1 MTAPLPACEWDASAA
16 TAVSVSG
23 ARLRLRAMVAI
34 GHSPAR
40 IARALG
46 EGISIRT
53 VQRILCGAPTDL
65 PQRQLDRIADLYE
78 AWWDRCPPTRTKGER
93 TAATMARRRAR
104 DACWCTGMGL
114 DDDRL
119 DEPGYDPH
127 CAWRPA
133 TGTGI
138 ASDPDPLRL
147 RRQAS

>member
-65 PQRQLDRIADLYE
+65 PQRQLDRIA
-78 AWWDRCPPTRTKGER
+78 G
-93 TAATMARRRAR
+93 
-104 DACWCTGMGL
+104 
-114 DDDRL
+114 
-119 DEPGYDPH
+119 
-127 CAWRPA
+127 
-133 TGTGI
+133 
-138 ASDPDPLRL
+138 PL
-147 RRQAS
+147 

>member
-1 MTAPLPACEWDASAA
+1 MTAPLPACQWDASAA
-16 TAVSVSG
+16 AAVSVSG
-23 ARLRLRAMVAI
+23 ARLRLRALVAI

-46 EGISIRT
+46 AGISIRT
-53 VQRILCGAPTDL
+53 VQRILCGAPADL
-65 PQRQLDRIADLYE
+65 PQRQLDRIAGLYE

-133 TGTGI
+133 TGTGV

-147 RRQAS
+147 RRQGS

>member
-1 MTAPLPACEWDASAA
+1 MTAPLPACQLDSSAA

-23 ARLRLRAMVAI
+23 ARLRLRALVAI

-53 VQRILCGAPTDL
+53 VQRILCGAPTGL
-65 PQRQLDRIADLYE
+65 PQRQLDRIRDLYE
-78 AWWDRCPPTRTKGER
+78 QWWDLAPPARTKGER

-104 DACWCTGMGL
+104 EASWCTGMGL

-119 DEPGYDPH
+119 DEPGYDPQ
-127 CAWRPA
+127 CSWRPA
-133 TGTGI
+133 TGTGV

-147 RRQAS
+147 QRQAS